1 MSLRK
6 LSESQWNLLMAHYGE
21 PETRERWGGTVPNSF
36 EAASANAARAAS
48 NEFGCFAVDDAAG
61 GWRARRLTV
70 TGMGRDTARDAI
82 RMAEAGEPLPKA
94 IRRALAAHEP
104 GLVLADPDPKIRLDA
119 LKHMGMLTDGRLDS
133 FLDDPDPTVRLE
145 LVDHTPDDRLHV
157 FGKETDSGVLT
168 KLEYRATGWI
178 ADRAVRLFETGSP
191 DAAWLV
197 LRYGRPDAA
206 LLRRIVESGLADRA
220 CWSLYAPDAAARDGS
235 DRPTLTEKDIRLLLE
250 HGDPDMVGSYLS
262 GWMPDDDP
270 RRERLTETLY
280 DHWAEHGS
288 AGLLERLSLSVERQM
303 FTPRR
308 VDMILERGSGAATL
322 ARLGDGL
329 SSAQVDMLLAYADA
343 HAMDV
348 PYRCRRHG
356 GYTPRQL
363 RLLAAGSLAAGSPD
377 ARRAMRE
384 AAGLLARLCSDPTDP
399 DGLGAILA
407 TLG

>member
-6 LSESQWNLLMAHYGE
+6 LSESQWNLLLAHYGE
-21 PETRERWGGTVPNSF
+21 PETREQWGGTVPNSF
-36 EAASANAARAAS
+36 EAASANAARAAART
-48 NEFGCFAVDDAAG
+48 GCFAVDDAAG
-61 GWRARRLTV
+61 GRHDRHLTV
-70 TGMGRDTARDAI
+70 TGTGRDTARAAI
-82 RMAEAGEPLPKA
+82 RMAKAGEPLPKA
-94 IRRALAAHEP
+94 IRRALAVHEP
-104 GLVLADPDPKIRLDA
+104 GLVLADPDPKIRLGA
-119 LKHMGMLTDGRLDS
+119 LKHMGMLTDGQLDS
-133 FLDDPDPTVRLE
+133 FPDDPDPTVRLE

-157 FGKETDSGVLT
+157 FGKETDPEVLT
-168 KLEYRATGWI
+168 RLEYRAPGWI
-178 ADRAVRLFETGSP
+178 ADRARPLFETGSP

-220 CWSLYAPDAAARDGS
+220 CWSLYAPDAAARAGS

-270 RRERLTETLY
+270 RRARLTEPLY
-280 DHWAEHGS
+280 DHWAAHGS
-288 AGLLERLSLSVERQM
+288 DGLLERLSLSVEKEM

-308 VDMILERGSGAATL
+308 VDMILERGSGAAAL

-348 PYRCRRHG
+348 LYRSRRHG

-363 RLLAAGSLAAGSPD
+363 GLLEAGSSD

>member
-36 EAASANAARAAS
+36 EAASANAARAAART
-48 NEFGCFAVDDAAG
+48 GCFAVDDAAG

-157 FGKETDSGVLT
+157 FGKETDPGVLT
-168 KLEYRATGWI
+168 KLEYRAPGWI

-197 LRYGRPDAA
+197 FRYGRPDAA
-206 LLRRIVESGLADRA
+206 LLRRIAESGLADRA

-280 DHWAEHGS
+280 DHWAAHGS
-288 AGLLERLSLSVERQM
+288 AGLLEHLSLSVERQM

-348 PYRCRRHG
+348 LYRCRRHG
-356 GYTPRQL
+356 GYMPRQL
-363 RLLAAGSLAAGSPD
+363 RLLAAGSPD

>member
-1 MSLRK
+1 
-6 LSESQWNLLMAHYGE
+6 MAHYGE
-21 PETRERWGGTVPNSF
+21 PETREQWGGTVPNSF
-36 EAASANAARAAS
+36 EAASANAARAAART
-48 NEFGCFAVDDAAG
+48 GCFAVDDAAG

-119 LKHMGMLTDGRLDS
+119 LKHMGMLTDGQLDS

-157 FGKETDSGVLT
+157 FGKETDSEVLT

-288 AGLLERLSLSVERQM
+288 AGLLERLSLSVEKEM

-343 HAMDV
+343 L
-348 PYRCRRHG
+348 YRRRRHG

-363 RLLAAGSLAAGSPD
+363 RLLAAGSPD

>member
-36 EAASANAARAAS
+36 EAASANAARAAART
-48 NEFGCFAVDDAAG
+48 GCFAVDDAAG

-157 FGKETDSGVLT
+157 FGKETDPGVLT
-168 KLEYRATGWI
+168 KLEYRAPGWI

-206 LLRRIVESGLADRA
+206 LLRRIAESGLADRA

-280 DHWAEHGS
+280 DHWAAHGS

-348 PYRCRRHG
+348 LYRCRRHG

-363 RLLAAGSLAAGSPD
+363 RLLAAGSPD
-377 ARRAMRE
+377 ARRARRP
-384 AAGLLARLCSDPTDP
+384 ACWRACARIRRIRTVW
-399 DGLGAILA
+399 A
-407 TLG
+407 

>member
-1 MSLRK
+1 MR
-6 LSESQWNLLMAHYGE
+6 
-21 PETRERWGGTVPNSF
+21 PEAG
-36 EAASANAARAAS
+36 ARAA
-48 NEFGCFAVDDAAG
+48 F
-61 GWRARRLTV
+61 
-70 TGMGRDTARDAI
+70 
-82 RMAEAGEPLPKA
+82 
-94 IRRALAAHEP
+94 ALAAHEP

-157 FGKETDSGVLT
+157 FGKETDSEVLT

-288 AGLLERLSLSVERQM
+288 AGLLERLSLSVEKEM

-348 PYRCRRHG
+348 LYRRRRHG

-363 RLLAAGSLAAGSPD
+363 RLLRGRRMRGARC
-377 ARRAMRE
+377 ARRPACWR
-384 AAGLLARLCSDPTDP
+384 ACARIRRIRTVW
-399 DGLGAILA
+399 A
-407 TLG
+407 

>member
-21 PETRERWGGTVPNSF
+21 PETREQWGGTVPNSF
-36 EAASANAARAAS
+36 EAASANAARAAART
-48 NEFGCFAVDDAAG
+48 GCFAVDDAGG

-157 FGKETDSGVLT
+157 FGKETDPGVLT

-288 AGLLERLSLSVERQM
+288 AGLLERLSLSVEKEM

-348 PYRCRRHG
+348 LYRRRRHG

-363 RLLAAGSLAAGSPD
+363 RLLAAGSPD

>member
-36 EAASANAARAAS
+36 EAASANAARAAART
-48 NEFGCFAVDDAAG
+48 GCFAVDDAAG

-119 LKHMGMLTDGRLDS
+119 LKHMGMLTDGQLDS

-157 FGKETDSGVLT
+157 FGKETDPGVLT
-168 KLEYRATGWI
+168 KLEYRAPGWI

-206 LLRRIVESGLADRA
+206 LLRRIAESGLADRA

-288 AGLLERLSLSVERQM
+288 AGLLERLSLSVEKEM

-348 PYRCRRHG
+348 LYRCRRHG

-363 RLLAAGSLAAGSPD
+363 RLLATGSPD